1 MQLLITSH
9 LIAAKRKASTVDVQ
23 DVQRAY
29 TLFYDQKRSVE
40 YVEKNER
47 EFISG
52 KEFEDGTEVNGNE
65 GLVPMQD
72 VQA

>member
-9 LIAAKRKASTVDVQ
+9 LIAAKRKASTVDVP

-29 TLFYDQKRSVE
+29 SLFYDQKRSVE

-47 EFISG
+47 EFITG
-52 KEFEDGTEVNGNE
+52 KEFEDGNVNGNE